1 MNIALCTDTFIPI
14 MGGTGMVVNALA
26 NEYIQKG
33 HNVAVFTSD
42 MSLKNINDS
51 LLPYKVYRTHSY
63 KMFPGVHTPFPNR
76 DKCFNKKLYE
86 FSPDVIHSHTPYAIG
101 WWGIV
106 RAKELH
112 IPSVLTT
119 HTYLNYMNDIQVPF
133 SKKNPIHKAIVKQL
147 SLQPKKA
154 SANCSILTAV
164 SKSVVDAE
172 IRKVYKLSRNV
183 EIVRNGYT
191 VNTEQ
196 NSTSNAS
203 YHMDNKITLAYAGQ
217 IDKTKNIAF
226 SLWVCAELKKRSIPF
241 EFNLAGAVNSKF
253 TLPFAKNDMDRY
265 IKLSKELGIE
275 SSVHFLGRLDKQEL
289 DLHYG
294 KSDLF
299 LFPSVYDTD
308 GIVVKEAAAQGTP
321 SLVIKDTGAAEQIE
335 DGVNGWALDND
346 IDAFADKVEEIYN
359 MKKNFP
365 NKYLELRESTKN
377 KPIPLW
383 KDIANEYLALY
394 QQRVE

>member
-1 MNIALCTDTFIPI
+1 
-14 MGGTGMVVNALA
+14 MGGIETAMNALA
-26 NEYIQKG
+26 NEYVQKG

-63 KMFPGVHTPFPNR
+63 SVLPGVHTPFPNR
-76 DKCFNKKLYE
+76 DRCFNKMLYE

-106 RAKELH
+106 KAKELH

-191 VNTEQ
+191 ENTEQ
-196 NSTSNAS
+196 SCTSNAS

-241 EFNLAGAVNSKF
+241 EFNLAGAVNNKF
-253 TLPFAKNDMDRY
+253 TLPFVKNDMERY

-289 DLHYG
+289 GLHYG
-294 KSDLF
+294 KSDIF
-299 LFPSVYDTD
+299 LFPSIFDTD
-308 GIVVKEAAAQGTP
+308 GLVVKEAAAKGTP
-321 SLVIKDTGAAEQIE
+321 SLVIKNTGAAEQIE
-335 DGVNGWALDND
+335 DGVNGWALDDDVN
-346 IDAFADKVEEIYN
+346 AFADKVEEIYN

-365 NKYLELRESTKN
+365 NEYLALRESTKN

-383 KDIANEYLALY
+383 NDIADEYLALY
-394 QQRVE
+394 RQRVE

>member
-1 MNIALCTDTFIPI
+1 
-14 MGGTGMVVNALA
+14 MVVNALA

-196 NSTSNAS
+196 NCTSNAS

-217 IDKTKNIAF
+217 IDKIKNIAF

-253 TLPFAKNDMDRY
+253 TLAFVKNDMERY

-275 SSVHFLGRLDKQEL
+275 DSVHFLGRLDKQEL
-289 DLHYG
+289 GLHYG
-294 KSDLF
+294 KSDIF
-299 LFPSVYDTD
+299 LFPSIFDTD
-308 GIVVKEAAAQGTP
+308 GLVVKEAAAKGTP
-321 SLVIKDTGAAEQIE
+321 SLVIKNTGAAEQIE
-335 DGVNGWALDND
+335 DGVNGWALDDD
-346 IDAFADKVEEIYN
+346 IDAFAEKISQLYGLKTESLPSFIKMREMVQACHIPSWSEIADKYIN
-359 MKKNFP
+359 
-365 NKYLELRESTKN
+365 
-377 KPIPLW
+377 
-383 KDIANEYLALY
+383 LY
-394 QQRVE
+394 SQLISKV

>member
-1 MNIALCTDTFIPI
+1 MNIALCTDIFIPH
-14 MGGTGMVVNALA
+14 MGGIETAMNALA
-26 NEYIQKG
+26 NEYVQKG

-63 KMFPGVHTPFPNR
+63 RVLPGVHTPLPNR

-86 FSPDVIHSHTPYAIG
+86 FSPDVIHSHTPFAIG

-106 RAKELH
+106 KAKELH

-119 HTYLNYMNDIQVPF
+119 HTYLNYMNDLQVPF

-196 NSTSNAS
+196 NCTSNAS

-253 TLPFAKNDMDRY
+253 TLPFVKNDMDRY

-289 DLHYG
+289 GLHYG
-294 KSDLF
+294 KSDIF
-299 LFPSVYDTD
+299 LFPSIYDTD

-321 SLVIKDTGAAEQIE
+321 SLVVKNTGAAEQIE
-335 DGVNGWALDND
+335 DGINGWALDEDVN
-346 IDAFADKVEEIYN
+346 AFADKVEEIYN

-365 NKYLELRESTKN
+365 NEYLELRKSTKN